1 MLDVWLR
8 QGQVA
13 KTGLGGYEIY
23 KPTGGCLA
31 PHVSDLDDIFGCWA
45 AYQAGFQVFTSADAF
60 SVHCQ
65 GL

>member
-23 KPTGGCLA
+23 KPSGGCPA
-31 PHVSDLDDIFGCWA
+31 PHVLILITSLVVELHIKLDFRPCLVCGCP
-45 AYQAGFQVFTSADAF
+45 
-60 SVHCQ
+60 
-65 GL
+65 